1 MKTRGDGKTAGASGD
16 SAPEGSDTRAQE
28 LSTREYELCEM
39 ERSIKD
45 KENRLRIQENGLRQQ
60 LEELDYARQNL
71 EREREVFTKD
81 ATIRENEI
89 TARERDLER
98 KWIENSDVTPFDGVP
113 REASGGNHII
123 YEAIQP
129 PVAVRAPPTG
139 DGGGETPGRQKVS
152 FREATESVPYFD
164 GYNIPLQQFTRACR
178 RAREIVPLSAERNL
192 TKLLINKL
200 GRRAYY
206 AVEDEPCDSVTELV
220 DLLTGAFGSPKT
232 LDQYR
237 GELSIIYMKLN
248 EHVLDYISRVK
259 DIRTSI
265 LDAERRDKGRLDAQF
280 MDEIDCL
287 TARSFYQ
294 GLPLEFRLQ
303 IGEGIRSR
311 YSDAFAAAKLIAKR
325 QELDKQRYE
334 PRFRSEREPRSVA
347 PVGKPLA
354 HSTPQRADYPP
365 YRDTRYPSSSSP
377 RRETPP
383 RTYATRDNAYPG
395 SPNARSDENRIKI
408 CRYCKN
414 RGHDIEECRK
424 RQYNNARR
432 DDQGNTR
439 SPTGERDAPPA
450 GDKQRARPIHAIA
463 VEENNSDPESQY

>member
-1 MKTRGDGKTAGASGD
+1 MKTRGDKTAGASGD
-16 SAPEGSDTRAQE
+16 SAPEGSDTRTQE

-71 EREREVFTKD
+71 EREREAFTKD

-89 TARERDLER
+89 IARERDLER
-98 KWIENSDVTPFDGVP
+98 KWVESSDVTPFDGVP
-113 REASGGNHII
+113 REASGNNHMI
-123 YEAIQP
+123 YEAMQP
-129 PVAVRAPPTG
+129 QTAVRVPSAG
-139 DGGGETPGRQKVS
+139 GGGGELPGPKVS
-152 FREATESVPYFD
+152 FREATDSVPYFD

-178 RAREIVPLSAERNL
+178 RAREIIPPSAERNL

-220 DLLTGAFGSPKT
+220 DLLTGAFGPPKT

-237 GELSIIYMKLN
+237 GELSIIYMRLN

-265 LDAERRDKGRLDAQF
+265 LDAERRDKGRLDSQF
-280 MDEIDCL
+280 IDEVDNL

-294 GLPLEFRLQ
+294 GLPLEYRLQ
-303 IGEGIRSR
+303 IGERERSR
-311 YSDAFAAAKLIAKR
+311 YSDAFATAKLIAKR

-334 PRFRSEREPRSVA
+334 TRIRPDREPRSVA

-354 HSTPQRADYPP
+354 HSTPQRGDYPP
-365 YRDTRYPSSSSP
+365 YRDTRYRSSDSP
-377 RRETPP
+377 RRETPS
-383 RTYATRDNAYPG
+383 RTYGAQNTAYPA
-395 SPNARSDENRIKI
+395 SPSPRGENSQVKI

-414 RGHDIEECRK
+414 RGHEIEECRK

-432 DDQGNTR
+432 DDQGNAR
-439 SPTGERDAPPA
+439 GPTGERDALPA
-450 GDKQRARPIHAIA
+450 GDNQRARPLHVVA
-463 VEENNSDPESQY
+463 VEENSSDPESQF

>member
-1 MKTRGDGKTAGASGD
+1 MKTRGDKTAGASGD
-16 SAPEGSDTRAQE
+16 SAPEGSDTRSQE

-89 TARERDLER
+89 IARERDLER
-98 KWIENSDVTPFDGVP
+98 KWIESSDVTPFEGVP
-113 REASGGNHII
+113 REASGGNHMV
-123 YEAIQP
+123 YETMQP
-129 PVAVRAPPTG
+129 QVAVRVPSAG
-139 DGGGETPGRQKVS
+139 GGGGEPPGPKVS

-178 RAREIVPLSAERNL
+178 RAREIVPPSGERNL

-206 AVEDEPCDSVTELV
+206 AVEDEPCDTVTELV

-237 GELSIIYMKLN
+237 GELSIIYMRLN

-265 LDAERRDKGRLDAQF
+265 LDAERRDKGRLDPQF
-280 MDEIDCL
+280 LGEVDSL

-294 GLPLEFRLQ
+294 GLPLEYRLQ
-303 IGEGIRSR
+303 MGERERSR
-311 YSDAFAAAKLIAKR
+311 FPDAFAAAKLIAKR

-334 PRFRSEREPRSVA
+334 PRVRSEREPRSVA

-365 YRDTRYPSSSSP
+365 YRDTRYPSSGSP
-377 RRETPP
+377 RGETPP
-383 RTYATRDNAYPG
+383 RTYGMRNTAYPTN
-395 SPNARSDENRIKI
+395 PNLRSDDNQVKI

-414 RGHDIEECRK
+414 RGHEIEECRK

-432 DDQGNTR
+432 DDQGNAR
-439 SPTGERDAPPA
+439 GPTGERDALPA
-450 GDKQRARPIHAIA
+450 GDKQRARPLHVVA
-463 VEENNSDPESQY
+463 VEESSSDPESQF

>member
-1 MKTRGDGKTAGASGD
+1 M
-16 SAPEGSDTRAQE
+16 
-28 LSTREYELCEM
+28 
-39 ERSIKD
+39 
-45 KENRLRIQENGLRQQ
+45 
-60 LEELDYARQNL
+60 
-71 EREREVFTKD
+71 FTKD

-89 TARERDLER
+89 IARDRDLER
-98 KWIENSDVTPFDGVP
+98 KWIESSDVTPFDGLPSEV
-113 REASGGNHII
+113 SGGNHLA

-129 PVAVRAPPTG
+129 QVAVRVPSAG
-139 DGGGETPGRQKVS
+139 SGGGEPPAPKVS

-178 RAREIVPLSAERNL
+178 RAREIVPPSAERNL

-206 AVEDEPCDSVTELV
+206 AVEDEPCDTVTELV
-220 DLLTGAFGSPKT
+220 DLLTGAFGFPPKT

-237 GELSIIYMKLN
+237 GELSIIYIKLN

-265 LDAERRDKGRLDAQF
+265 LDAERRDKGRLDSQF
-280 MDEIDCL
+280 VDEVDSL

-294 GLPLEFRLQ
+294 GLPLEYRLQ
-303 IGEGIRSR
+303 MGEGIKTR
-311 YSDAFAAAKLIAKR
+311 YANAFAAAKLIAKR
-325 QELDKQRYE
+325 QELDKLRYE
-334 PRFRSEREPRSVA
+334 PRIRSEREPRSVA

-354 HSTPQRADYPP
+354 HSTPQRADYPS
-365 YRDTRYPSSSSP
+365 YRDTRHPSSSSP

-383 RTYATRDNAYPG
+383 RTYGTRNNVYPANPNPRNDDNPV
-395 SPNARSDENRIKI
+395 KI

-414 RGHDIEECRK
+414 RGHEIEECRK

-432 DDQGNTR
+432 DDQGNAR
-439 SPTGERDAPPA
+439 GPTGERDALPA
-450 GDKQRARPIHAIA
+450 GEKQRARSVHVVA